1 MYLGLEE
8 IDAELA
14 KLSQESKDNDLDW
27 LASEEPKKPP
37 VKQEETTKNTKIEPE
52 RPDFGQMS
60 SGDVINLR

>member
-1 MYLGLEE
+1 LSLEE

-27 LASEEPKKPP
+27 LASAESKKPP
-37 VKQEETTKNTKIEPE
+37 VKQKEITKNAKIEPQGS
-52 RPDFGQMS
+52 DFGQMS